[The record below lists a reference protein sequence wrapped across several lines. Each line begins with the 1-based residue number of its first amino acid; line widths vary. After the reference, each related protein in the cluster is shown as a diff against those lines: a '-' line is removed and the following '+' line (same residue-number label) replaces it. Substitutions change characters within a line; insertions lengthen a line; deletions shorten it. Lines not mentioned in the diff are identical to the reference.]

1 MPFINSKISVALNEA
16 QEQEIKSRLGRA
28 ITAIPGKS
36 ESWLMVGFEPEYK
49 LYFRGSKDQPMA
61 MVEVSV
67 YGSENPSAFS
77 KLTGEICRIFE
88 DVLGIA
94 PDHVYV
100 KYQAVANWG
109 RPHVHPLHRHH
120 RLGLERRQFLITKER
135 IKALLVKYKNES
147 AFIFLFGRFCR
158 MSVACPWKM
167 I

>member
-1 MPFINSKISVALNEA
+1 MPFINSKISVALTDA
-16 QEQEIKSRLGRA
+16 QEQEIKSRLGQA

-77 KLTGEICRIFE
+77 KLTGS
-88 DVLGIA
+88 
-94 PDHVYV
+94 DHVYV

-109 RPHVHPLHRHH
+109 WN
-120 RLGLERRQFLITKER
+120 GGNF
-135 IKALLVKYKNES
+135 
-147 AFIFLFGRFCR
+147 
-158 MSVACPWKM
+158 
-167 I
+167 